1 MPRAPG
7 GGAPRGVR
15 ARTRARATVV
25 LSSVLVVLGV
35 ALIVE
40 TAVLGGGL
48 GLLLGVL
55 FVLAG
60 GLRLYLSSR

>member
-1 MPRAPG
+1 M
-7 GGAPRGVR
+7 
-15 ARTRARATVV
+15 RARATV
-25 LSSVLVVLGV
+25 LFSALLLVLGI

-40 TAVLGGGL
+40 TAVLGGGI